1 MPVGAGGMTGSD
13 RQGGWEWTVEARL
26 AGCGAP
32 PKSGP
37 LAMLVW
43 AKRKAQTMKG
53 KRHTT
58 EQKIRILRAADS
70 GKVITSTRAKDQ
82 HSTWLSFRD
91 PLRII

>member
-1 MPVGAGGMTGSD
+1 
-13 RQGGWEWTVEARL
+13 
-26 AGCGAP
+26 
-32 PKSGP
+32 
-37 LAMLVW
+37 
-43 AKRKAQTMKG
+43 MKG

>member
-1 MPVGAGGMTGSD
+1 
-13 RQGGWEWTVEARL
+13 
-26 AGCGAP
+26 
-32 PKSGP
+32 
-37 LAMLVW
+37 MLVW